1 MVHGL
6 SCFAACGIFPD
17 QGLNPFVSPVL
28 TGGFFTTELP
38 GKPQELG
45 LELNKIL
52 KPAFQLFVYTDSL
65 EGNGSAFPVYRCAGN
80 IMVLDLMQL
89 NFISIFVETY
99 YIIGAS
105 QVVQW

>member
-1 MVHGL
+1 MDSL
-6 SCFAACGIFPD
+6 P
-17 QGLNPFVSPVL
+17 
-28 TGGFFTTELP
+28 P

-65 EGNGSAFPVYRCAGN
+65 EGNGSASPVYRCAGN